1 MKTLILPKSL
11 KPELQEPWGKLFEG
25 KRSEIKRKVG
35 EWLKRKK
42 FKKIICVGDLVSKD
56 FLGTTKIFDGKIRR
70 RKTKI
75 ILSWHFKVKNKKG
88 KIEKDV
94 WGKIKK
100 AIREN
105 KNLFVEGE
113 EDLIVI
119 PSVLFSPK
127 NSVVIYG
134 LFKKGVCAIEV
145 SEKIKKRIKNLLK
158 RFIS

>member
-1 MKTLILPKSL
+1 MKTLILPKNL
-11 KPELQEPWGKLFEG
+11 TPELRKPWGKLFEG
-25 KRSEIKRKVG
+25 KRKEIKRKVG

-56 FLGTTKIFDGKIRR
+56 FFATTKIFDGKIRR
-70 RKTKI
+70 KKTKI
-75 ILSWHFKVKNKKG
+75 NLIWHLKVKNERS
-88 KIEKDV
+88 KIEKEV

-100 AIREN
+100 AIKEN

-113 EDLIVI
+113 EDLLVI
-119 PSVLFSPK
+119 PAVLLSPK

-145 SEKIKKRIKNLLK
+145 SEKMKRKIKNLLK
-158 RFIS
+158 RFVS